1 MIYGGKGRECSTFY
15 NRLAKKIGW
24 QKNEN
29 HINQLTEI
37 GSEKNIYF
45 VILKSALL
53 FMWIKIDYDCKL

>member
-1 MIYGGKGRECSTFY
+1 MIYGGKRRECSTFY

-37 GSEKNIYF
+37 GSEKNIY
-45 VILKSALL
+45 IS
-53 FMWIKIDYDCKL
+53 